1 MLKVNAKFPIHPNWS
16 RYQTD
21 SLQFLASWGF
31 CFLIISKLDS
41 LVDKNWLRIE
51 LIYSLCKNEV
61 LRLLFGQLLF
71 PTFQWLKN
79 CGTHFSH
86 HFLSHTEQPDSG
98 SEIANQNNYISSS
111 DVKPACLVKT
121 VHYAY

>member
-1 MLKVNAKFPIHPNWS
+1 M
-16 RYQTD
+16 
-21 SLQFLASWGF
+21 
-31 CFLIISKLDS
+31 IISKLDS
-41 LVDKNWLRIE
+41 LVDKNCLRIE

-79 CGTHFSH
+79 CGTHFPN
-86 HFLSHTEQPDSG
+86 HFLSYTEQSDSG
-98 SEIANQNNYISSS
+98 TEIANQNSYISSS
-111 DVKPACLVKT
+111 DVKPSCLVKT